1 MAEVKQGILGGVSG
15 KVGTVV
21 GASWRGKNI
30 IRARPRKTGKK
41 ASKKQLDHRSKFSL
55 VSQFLQPLNFLLK
68 RYFGTSQGLKS
79 PLNLAMAYH
88 INEAVVAQEDAFVIQ
103 VEKVVISKGILP
115 TVTMNTVTVD
125 HATLSLAWTINTA
138 TSLGK
143 ATDLL
148 TVVVYDKQSHVI
160 EIFDRVVT
168 RGTAAFSMSLPEGIE
183 VGSCVIWFFLTNE
196 EDTECS
202 TSSFVKASGGN

>member
-1 MAEVKQGILGGVSG
+1 MAEIKQGILGGVSG

-30 IRARPRKTGKK
+30 IRAMPRKTGKK
-41 ASKKQLDHRSKFSL
+41 ATKKQLEHRSKFRL
-55 VSQFLQPLNFLLK
+55 VSNFLQPLNSLFN
-68 RYFGTSQGLKS
+68 RYFGASQGLKS
-79 PLNLAMAYH
+79 PVNLALAYH
-88 INEAVVAQEDAFVIQ
+88 IKEAVVRQEDAFVIQ

-125 HATLSLAWTINTA
+125 NATLSLAWTINA
-138 TSLGK
+138 EVSLGE

-148 TVVVYDKQSHVI
+148 TVVVYDKQSHLI
-160 EIFDRVVT
+160 QIFDRVVT
-168 RGTAAFSMSLPEGIE
+168 RGTAAFSTPLPEGIE

-202 TSSFVKASGGN
+202 TSSFVTVSGGN